1 MSQTPDRG
9 TEKRVREAF
18 DAFGEP
24 IRERFGE
31 PVQRVNALTQKTL
44 ALFPVRVWRH
54 FLARN
59 GFLLAAGMSY
69 QALFA
74 AFAAVYVVFSVAGLW
89 LVSHP
94 STLHALENLIN
105 TYIPGL
111 IGQEGQAGAISSSE
125 LTGLASDSTFLL
137 SSTGVIAAA
146 GLIWTAIGWVT
157 YSRISVRT
165 VFGLAKDTRSYVLLK
180 ARDFVAALAFGATLL
195 LASTLTVV
203 STAALS
209 WLFKVFGLP
218 VDSFWYNLAGSSV
231 GLLLVLIINAGV
243 LAAMFR
249 FLSGAAVEWRRLWG
263 GSLLGSVALTVMQ
276 VLGSTLIGGV
286 TKNPLLATFA
296 VFVGLLLW
304 FRLTSIVTLVAAAW
318 IAVAAG
324 DRGESLRKVTSEQ
337 LEMERREREL
347 QALRLAAEV
356 ELRQARA
363 EHESAPWYRRPA
375 TALRLRQATQRH
387 DALTAQQAD
396 SASADAAHP
405 SGHNGS
411 GNGNGHGNGHGSGN
425 GNGHD
430 SGPAPREH

>member
-1 MSQTPDRG
+1 MSQTPG
-9 TEKRVREAF
+9 NGSEHKVRETF

-31 PVQRVNALTQKTL
+31 PVQRVTELTQKTL

-89 LVSHP
+89 LGSHP
-94 STLHALENLIN
+94 STLRALEDLIN

-111 IGQEGQAGAISSSE
+111 ISQDGSAGAISSSE
-125 LTGLASDSTFLL
+125 LTGLASSSTFLL

-180 ARDFVAALAFGATLL
+180 ARDLVAALSFGLMLL
-195 LASTLTVV
+195 LASTLTVI

-218 VDSFWYNLAGSSV
+218 VDSFWYNLAGSSL
-231 GLLLVLIINAGV
+231 GLLLVLLINTGV

-263 GSLLGSVALTVMQ
+263 GSLLGSGALTVMQ
-276 VLGSTLIGGV
+276 VLGSTLLGGV

-337 LEMERREREL
+337 LELERREREL
-347 QALRLAAEV
+347 EAVRLAAEV

-363 EHESAPWYRRPA
+363 AHEAAPWYRRPT
-375 TALRLRQATQRH
+375 TAFRLRQATDRYN
-387 DALTAQQAD
+387 DLMED
-396 SASADAAHP
+396 SNAHEAPDGAADAHKAATDAHK
-405 SGHNGS
+405 GT
-411 GNGNGHGNGHGSGN
+411 
-425 GNGHD
+425 
-430 SGPAPREH
+430 GPAKR